1 MAGTFRCSIV
11 TPAASVFE
19 GDVRYVSFPAW
30 DGQTGVMAGRS
41 PLLARLGIGALRLES
56 VDGGEQWMMVDGGFA
71 HMVGDELT
79 ILTERAELAS
89 AIDVDEAEQ
98 ALARANAEV
107 VAGGLD
113 RDRAEIAQ
121 QRARVRVGL
130 ARR

>member
-1 MAGTFRCSIV
+1 LAGTFRCSIV

-41 PLLARLGIGALRLES
+41 PLLARLGIGALRLDA

-71 HMVGDELT
+71 QMSGDELT
-79 ILTERAELAS
+79 ILTERAEPA
-89 AIDVDEAEQ
+89 AGINVDEAEQ
-98 ALARANAEV
+98 ALERANAEA
-107 VAGGLD
+107 VAGGVD
-113 RDRAEIAQ
+113 RDRAEAAQ
-121 QRARVRVGL
+121 QRARARVAL